1 MSGARRLA
9 LALVCAVLVT
19 GACGNTTTREER
31 LAARG
36 IRAESAA
43 DASAAPAADS
53 PAASTT
59 PVGDAASLVPSGDQ
73 PGAIANN
80 SSSRPVGGTAQSP
93 TANTSKAQSSGS
105 ASATA
110 GGGSGAG
117 GPSAGPASPSAAA
130 SAGPASGAG
139 NGPGASSAGPATVAV
154 KKSEI
159 VFGSFGVEAGPL
171 GTISGPAPPA
181 IRAWVA
187 DVNSRGGLG
196 GHPVRVIMV
205 DDGGDPARAQSA
217 VRQMVE
223 KDQVIAM
230 LYPYAIGTLVPVLPY
245 LEEKGIP
252 VLGQMGAETLA
263 DYSAAVF
270 QPFMAADKGTAW
282 GFVKAILA
290 QTDKRKLGIF
300 WCREVAA
307 CQLVKDGIK
316 KITPF
321 EGVEVVYDTQI
332 SFAQPDYTA
341 EVLGAQRAGVEV
353 LITFADIATVNRV
366 GQSAHRQ
373 SYRPVLSATHNMQH
387 RDVFSYQAE
396 LDGLLSYSR
405 IPPYDSP
412 KMADYRRAMS
422 IYQPKAPLAELGGA
436 GYVMG
441 KLLEVK
447 IAPLLD
453 DDPTPAELTEAMYSL
468 HGETLGG
475 ILPPI
480 TFPRAK
486 DRSEVNLCVIPVTFQ
501 GGKFVTPGEAFVCAP
516 GWKPGT

>member
-1 MSGARRLA
+1 
-9 LALVCAVLVT
+9 
-19 GACGNTTTREER
+19 
-31 LAARG
+31 
-36 IRAESAA
+36 
-43 DASAAPAADS
+43 
-53 PAASTT
+53 
-59 PVGDAASLVPSGDQ
+59 
-73 PGAIANN
+73 
-80 SSSRPVGGTAQSP
+80 
-93 TANTSKAQSSGS
+93 
-105 ASATA
+105 
-110 GGGSGAG
+110 
-117 GPSAGPASPSAAA
+117 
-130 SAGPASGAG
+130 
-139 NGPGASSAGPATVAV
+139 
-154 KKSEI
+154 
-159 VFGSFGVEAGPL
+159 
-171 GTISGPAPPA
+171 
-181 IRAWVA
+181 
-187 DVNSRGGLG
+187 
-196 GHPVRVIMV
+196 
-205 DDGGDPARAQSA
+205 
-217 VRQMVE
+217 MVE
-223 KDQVIAM
+223 KDHVIAF

-282 GFVKAILA
+282 GFVNAVLA
-290 QTDKRKLGIF
+290 QTDKRKLAIL

-307 CQLVKDGIK
+307 CALVKDGIK
-316 KITPF
+316 KITPYQ
-321 EGVEVVYDTQI
+321 GVEVVYDAQI

-387 RDVFSYQAE
+387 RDVFAYQAD

-422 IYQPKAPLAELGGA
+422 LYQPKAPLGELGGA

-441 KLLEVK
+441 KLLEAR
-447 IAPLLD
+447 IGPLLD

-486 DRSEVNLCVIPVTFQ
+486 DRSEVNLCVIPVTFK
-501 GGKFVTPGEAFVCAP
+501 GGKFVTSPAESFICAP